1 LGVSTEDLPTMAAMA
16 QEDICMLTNPC
27 TYSIGDIEAMYRDVW

>member
-1 LGVSTEDLPTMAAMA
+1 MAAMA

-27 TYSIGDIEAMYRDVW
+27 TYSTQDIEAMYREVW